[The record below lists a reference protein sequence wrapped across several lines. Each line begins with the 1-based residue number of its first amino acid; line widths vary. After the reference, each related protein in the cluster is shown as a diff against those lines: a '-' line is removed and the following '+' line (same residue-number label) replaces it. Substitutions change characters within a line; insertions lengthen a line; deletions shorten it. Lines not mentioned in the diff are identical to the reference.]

1 MAITDHTERS
11 RPSPATD
18 TQPTPLLSRT
28 RQRMTATEEESHQRR
43 AATLAGITVAHQAVA
58 RLLDDTHAYH
68 GAHRK
73 DGSDDSEQVTTL
85 LKTVHGLF
93 TATYFLNQYAET
105 LRCQPAD

>member
-1 MAITDHTERS
+1 
-11 RPSPATD
+11 
-18 TQPTPLLSRT
+18 
-28 RQRMTATEEESHQRR
+28 MTATEETHQRR
-43 AATLAGITVAHQAVA
+43 AATVAGITVAHQAVA

-73 DGSDDSEQVTTL
+73 DAIDDSVQVTTL

-105 LRCQPAD
+105 LLHQPSD